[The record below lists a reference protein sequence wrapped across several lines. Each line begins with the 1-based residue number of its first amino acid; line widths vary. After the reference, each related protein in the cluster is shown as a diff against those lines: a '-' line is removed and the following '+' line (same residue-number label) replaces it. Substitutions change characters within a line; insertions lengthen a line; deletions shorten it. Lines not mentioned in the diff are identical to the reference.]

1 MQTPELRRALEELH
15 GPSFGWAMTCCGFD
29 RSMAEDV
36 LHSAYLKVLDGRARF
51 GGRASF
57 KSWLF
62 GVIRNSAA
70 QHRRAAWFRFW
81 DAAPA
86 PVARPDDEVERAQ
99 QRAQI
104 RRALA
109 SLPPRQREV
118 LDLVFYQ
125 GFTIDDAAQV
135 IGVSIGSARTHY
147 QRGKSALLKR
157 LEASA

>member
-1 MQTPELRRALEELH
+1 VQPPELSRALEELH

-29 RSMAEDV
+29 RAMAEDV

-51 GGRASF
+51 GGQSSF
-57 KSWLF
+57 KTWLF
-62 GVIRNSAA
+62 AVIRNTAA

-81 DAAPA
+81 DAAPTPA
-86 PVARPDDEVERAQ
+86 LPPDDAAAAAE
-99 QRAQI
+99 QRA
-104 RRALA
+104 RVRSALA

-125 GFTIDDAAQV
+125 GFTVDDAAQV

-147 QRGKSALLKR
+147 QRGKSALLK
-157 LEASA
+157 LLQVAP